1 VVKVDGFYL
10 GAALGL
16 SATAG
21 FLAVRRHSPAFV
33 WLSGLLLSLAGTLAW
48 WYAPPGHL
56 ESLLSVQAIC
66 LAVNS
71 AIWTLLAVLAPRG
84 VPHDWLARRPLV
96 FARVAV
102 QVGIL
107 LTGLVAVEGLVRGL
121 LDGEPLSLHAEDWLA
136 WLAIGMA
143 LVACRWDPTAA
154 RSGAGLYFWGLI
166 GVGLVQIQRGF
177 APSQYFLWGSV
188 CDLAGFVLV
197 AALLGWVLTV
207 AHRPSG
213 PWFGCVQALLVLT
226 GATLAIGIAADVS
239 YDGMGAGVALFGLS
253 GRLVA
258 CPAALML
265 LGTAILMAWQSQG
278 RWRAGWQYAALGLGM
293 LFTATVGW
301 STMDAATASPWRQR
315 GVNLLISASMMTFMT
330 GVGLGRVLPRRSD
343 WIPRGRRAMP
353 VFGALALL
361 LAAILV
367 ARWL

>member
-1 VVKVDGFYL
+1 VNGFYL
-10 GAALGL
+10 ASTMGL
-16 SATAG
+16 CGTAG
-21 FLAVRRHSPAFV
+21 FLAVRRHSPVFV
-33 WLSGLLLSLAGTLAW
+33 WISGLLLNVAGTLAW
-48 WYAPPGHL
+48 WYAPPGYL

-66 LAVNS
+66 LALS
-71 AIWTLLAVLAPRG
+71 SGIWTLLAVLSPRG
-84 VPHDWLARRPLV
+84 VPHYCLARRPLV

-107 LTGLVAVEGLVRGL
+107 LTGLLAVEGLVRGL
-121 LDGEPLSLHAEDWLA
+121 LDRAPRSLHAEDWLA

-143 LVACRWDPTAA
+143 LVACRWDPTAT
-154 RSGAGLYFWGLI
+154 RSGAGLYYWGLI
-166 GVGLVQIQRGF
+166 GVGLAQVQRGF

-213 PWFGCVQALLVLT
+213 RWLGCVQALLVLAD
-226 GATLAIGIAADVS
+226 ATLAIWIAADVS
-239 YDGMGAGVALFGLS
+239 YDGMGTGVALFGLS

-278 RWRAGWQYAALGLGM
+278 RWRAGWQCAALGLGM
-293 LFTATVGW
+293 LFTTTIGW

-330 GVGLGRVLPRRSD
+330 GVGLGRFLPRRSD
-343 WIPRGRRAMP
+343 WIPRGRQAMP
-353 VFGALALL
+353 VFGSLALL
-361 LAAILV
+361 VAAILV